1 MGETLS
7 MTTRKPKG
15 EPMAGGSGV
24 GVSRNRVFR
33 CSDELWD
40 AAKAKAEQDGDKVAD
55 VLREALAAY
64 VGDPGVPLL
73 AERKS

>member
-1 MGETLS
+1 

-15 EPMAGGSGV
+15 EPMAGGSGI

-40 AAKAKAEQDGDKVAD
+40 AAKAKADQNGEKVAD
-55 VLREALAAY
+55 VIREALVMY
-64 VGDPGVPLL
+64 VGDPSMPVM